1 MKKNSFSDLVR
12 RVVEDWKLQTKDMTD
27 EYLDEDR
34 SQWMKIYGR
43 DNSERGKTL
52 VDVME
57 SDLHTI
63 TIELEQIRRYGKII
77 YDDKEKLK
85 IGMIW
90 ESEDEFE
97 KDARQL
103 RQIIARVQKQIE
115 KEKRDADRRTK
126 G

>member
-12 RVVEDWKLQTKDMTD
+12 RVVEDWKFQTKDMTD

-97 KDARQL
+97 KDAREL

-115 KEKRDADRRTK
+115 KEKRDADRTTK

>member
-97 KDARQL
+97 KDAREL

>member
-12 RVVEDWKLQTKDMTD
+12 RVVEDWKFQTKDMTD

-34 SQWMKIYGR
+34 SRWMKIYGR
-43 DNSERGKTL
+43 DNSERGETL

-97 KDARQL
+97 KDAREL

-115 KEKRDADRRTK
+115 KEKRDDERKRK

>member
-1 MKKNSFSDLVR
+1 
-12 RVVEDWKLQTKDMTD
+12 
-27 EYLDEDR
+27 LDEDR

-115 KEKRDADRRTK
+115 KEKRDADRTTK

>member
-97 KDARQL
+97 KDAREL

-115 KEKRDADRRTK
+115 KEKRDDERKRK

>member
-52 VDVME
+52 VDVIE
-57 SDLHTI
+57 SDIHTI
-63 TIELEQIRRYGKII
+63 SIELEQIRRYGKII

-115 KEKRDADRRTK
+115 KEKRDADRTTK